1 MTVPGG
7 IDQLHLA
14 YGSDDE
20 ATVTFDI
27 VFCQSD
33 LVTGRAEIKFHD
45 CRGFYTDVDLL
56 AKRLC
61 GDQIASAYCEE
72 AEKSQTTFVKELNE
86 RFDHHGRLID

>member
-1 MTVPGG
+1 VPGG

-27 VFCQSD
+27 VFCESD

-61 GDQIASAYCEE
+61 DDQIASAYYED